1 MDMSSTTM
9 TIRVSADLK
18 EKLDRLAADTRRSR
32 SFLAAEAVSA
42 YVARELAIVE
52 GVNEGL
58 EDVRNGRTVSHRDA
72 MSDLISIIDAAER
85 DRS

>member
-1 MDMSSTTM
+1 MSSTTM